1 MATDEQC
8 QAVMRC
14 KISDNFGVTRD
25 AMFNSFKDVYTSR
38 FWVYLQD
45 NREKV
50 ERIWDI
56 VEANGISAPF
66 FTAYELNEGYNGTW
80 GWLNYTYY
88 KGDPYT
94 DAEFVSST
102 FGNRD
107 YSGMSPAWDDPG
119 GGTVG
124 MVPQSV
130 RAEGN
135 AEYAGWDNKT
145 IGKLYCAQTAAAA
158 WAMWYPQGLNAS
170 YNGVQNYANPLRE
183 IANTLLDRWGGSVD
197 GHTGTNTGSQGNTGN
212 TGGSKEVTVS
222 GTVSM
227 EEVRQKVKQAILEI
241 FKDNTS
247 KLSPSYYS
255 NTVLTIFNYGNFS
268 KAQINDEA
276 VKKIADIIQ
285 DVKYSQTVKVG
296 TDNNES
302 TKPSTPSTGGGDA
315 PTSEK
320 VANAIEQMKAL
331 QGTRIGDGQCY
342 TLSGYFAGLCTGYTC
357 SYSASAVGGF
367 GIMSAVGDTLNAWA
381 IHSGW
386 AWSQYGWTV
395 VNQPTDVNDFVPGAI
410 WAQAPYLNGTAGYW
424 TGQYGHTGIVIS
436 RDGDSLVVC
445 EQNNS
450 VFGGGACAIHTVS
463 ASQFINT
470 ITGLVKPTGI

>member
-1 MATDEQC
+1 MATDEQA

-14 KISDNFGVTRD
+14 KISDSFGVSRD
-25 AMFNSFKDVYTSR
+25 TMFNSFKDIYTSR

-88 KGDPYT
+88 QGDPFT
-94 DAEFVSST
+94 DAEYVSSV
-102 FGNRD
+102 FGNQD
-107 YSGMSPAWDDPG
+107 YSSHSPAWDDPG

-124 MVPQSV
+124 MVPADV
-130 RAEGN
+130 RATGN
-135 AEYAGWDNKT
+135 AEYASWDNKT

-183 IANTLLDRWGGSVD
+183 IANTILDRWGGNVN
-197 GHTGTNTGSQGNTGN
+197 GQTGTNNGSQGNLGN
-212 TGGSKEVTVS
+212 VGGSKDVTVS

-227 EEVRQKVKQAILEI
+227 EEVRNKVKDAIKDI
-241 FKDNTS
+241 FKQQTS
-247 KLSPSYYS
+247 KISPTYYT
-255 NTVLTIFNYGNFS
+255 NNVLTIFNYANFS
-268 KAQINDEA
+268 KAQLTDEA
-276 VKKIADIIQ
+276 VNKIAEIIK
-285 DVKYSQTVKVG
+285 DVQYSQTVKVN

-302 TKPSTPSTGGGDA
+302 TKPNNPSGGGDA
-315 PTSEK
+315 PSSEK
-320 VANAIEQMKAL
+320 VNQAIEKMREL
-331 QGTRIGDGQCY
+331 EGSIIGDQQCY

-367 GIMSAVGDTLNAWA
+367 GIMTALGDTLNAWN
-381 IHSGW
+381 IHKGW
-386 AWSQYGWTV
+386 AWSQYGWSV
-395 VNQPTDVNDFVPGAI
+395 VDQPTDVNDFVAGAI
-410 WAQAPYLNGTAGYW
+410 WAQAPNLNGTAGYY
-424 TGQYGHTGIVIS
+424 TGPYGHTGIVIS
-436 RDGDSLVVC
+436 RDGDNLVVC
-445 EQNNS
+445 EQNNT
-450 VFGGGACAIHTVS
+450 VFGGGKCAIHTVS

>member
-1 MATDEQC
+1 MATDEQA

-14 KISDNFGVTRD
+14 KISDNFGVSRD
-25 AMFNSFKDVYTSR
+25 TMFNSFKDIYTSR

-66 FTAYELNEGYNGTW
+66 FTAYELNEGYNSTW

-88 KGDPYT
+88 QGDPFT
-94 DAEFVSST
+94 DAQYVSSV
-102 FGNRD
+102 FGNQD
-107 YSGMSPAWDDPG
+107 YSQHSPAWDDPG

-124 MVPQSV
+124 MVPADV
-130 RAEGN
+130 RATGN
-135 AEYAGWDNKT
+135 AEYASWDNKT

-158 WAMWYPQGLNAS
+158 WAMWYPQGLNAA

-183 IANTLLDRWGGSVD
+183 IANTILDRWGGNVN
-197 GHTGTNTGSQGNTGN
+197 GQTGTNNGSQGNIGN
-212 TGGSKEVTVS
+212 VGGSKDVTVS
-222 GTVSM
+222 GSVSM
-227 EEVRQKVKQAILEI
+227 EEVRKQVKEAIKDI
-241 FKDNTS
+241 FKKQTS
-247 KLSPSYYS
+247 KVSPSYYT
-255 NTVLTIFNYGNFS
+255 NNVLTIFNYANFS
-268 KAQINDEA
+268 KAQLTDDA
-276 VKKIADIIQ
+276 VNKIVEIIK
-285 DVKYSQTVKVG
+285 DVQYSQTVKVN

-302 TKPSTPSTGGGDA
+302 TKPNNPSGGGGTS
-315 PTSEK
+315 TSEK
-320 VANAIEQMKAL
+320 VNDAISKMRAL
-331 QGTRIGDGQCY
+331 EGSIIGDQQCY

-367 GIMSAVGDTLNAWA
+367 GIMTALGDTLNAWN
-381 IHSGW
+381 IHKGW
-386 AWSQYGWTV
+386 AWEQYGWSV
-395 VNQPTDVNDFVPGAI
+395 VDQPTNIEDFVAGAI
-410 WAQAPYLNGTAGYW
+410 WAQAPYLNGTAGYY

-436 RDGDSLVVC
+436 RDGDNLVVC
-445 EQNNS
+445 EQNNT
-450 VFGGGACAIHTVS
+450 VFGGGTCAIHTVS

>member
-1 MATDEQC
+1 MATDEQA

-14 KISDNFGVTRD
+14 KISDSFGVSRD
-25 AMFNSFKDVYTSR
+25 TMFNSFKDIYTSR

-88 KGDPYT
+88 QGDPFT
-94 DAEFVSST
+94 DAQYVSSV
-102 FGNRD
+102 FGNQD
-107 YSGMSPAWDDPG
+107 YSSHSPAWDDPG

-124 MVPQSV
+124 MVPADV
-130 RAEGN
+130 RATGN
-135 AEYAGWDNKT
+135 AEYASWDNKT

-183 IANTLLDRWGGSVD
+183 IANTILDRWGGNVN
-197 GHTGTNTGSQGNTGN
+197 GQTGTNNGSQGNLGN
-212 TGGSKEVTVS
+212 VGGSKDVTVS

-227 EEVRQKVKQAILEI
+227 EEVRNQVKEAIKDI
-241 FKDNTS
+241 FKQQTS
-247 KLSPSYYS
+247 KISPTYYT
-255 NTVLTIFNYGNFS
+255 NNVLTIFNYANFS
-268 KAQINDEA
+268 KAQLTDEA
-276 VKKIADIIQ
+276 VNKIAEIIK
-285 DVKYSQTVKVG
+285 DVQYSQTVKVN

-302 TKPSTPSTGGGDA
+302 TKPSTPSGGGDA
-315 PTSEK
+315 PSSEK
-320 VANAIEQMKAL
+320 VNQAIEKMKQL
-331 QGTRIGDGQCY
+331 DGTVIGDIQCY
-342 TLSGYFAGLCTGYTC
+342 TLVGYFVGLCTGYTC
-357 SYSASAVGGF
+357 SYSAASVGGF
-367 GIMSAVGDTLNAWA
+367 GMMTAIGDTYNAWN
-381 IHSGW
+381 IHRGW

-395 VNQPTDVNDFVPGAI
+395 VDQPTNIEDFVPGSI
-410 WAQAPYLNGTAGYW
+410 WAMAANLNGAGGQW
-424 TGQYGHTGIVIS
+424 TGPCGHTGIVIS
-436 RDGDSLVVC
+436 RDGDNLVVC

-450 VFGGGACAIHTVS
+450 QFNNCATAIHTVS
-463 ASQFINT
+463 ASTFINA
-470 ITGLVKPTGI
+470 IEGIIKPTGI